1 MRNVFNAAAGAAV
14 VVVVA
19 AASVTGRL
27 ERSDLVQNPFRRLF
41 DSRNGLRN
49 LDKAHLDDRTEGC
62 ILLLVSSRRG
72 RCEGGEVDG
81 QFDSR

>member
-1 MRNVFNAAAGAAV
+1 MRNVFNAAGAA
-14 VVVVA
+14 A
-19 AASVTGRL
+19 AGGGAAPVTGRL